1 MHATAEMLTATE
13 SPQDLLTFYE
23 TERDLHLRTA
33 SQKCE
38 QFLHIWNT
46 KIRPHNA
53 TNIYSRHCQ
62 WTAEYRH

>member
-38 QFLHIWNT
+38 QFLHI
-46 KIRPHNA
+46 
-53 TNIYSRHCQ
+53 
-62 WTAEYRH
+62 